1 MIDERFE
8 ASTGTS
14 STTFRDGFGNRCRRL
29 LLPAGQATFTYDAI
43 VTNTAGFDALEPDA
57 VQHDPSQLPDDT
69 LSYLLPSRYCPS
81 DDLAD
86 TAIRLFG
93 STSSGWERADAIAT
107 WTHQHL
113 AFGYG
118 TSSPTKT
125 AADALA
131 DRTGVCR
138 DFAHLMIT
146 MCRALNIPA
155 RYVVGYLPDI
165 AVPDPGSPMDF
176 CAWTEAYLGHRWYTF
191 DPRNHDQRRIGRTVI
206 ARGRDAADVAMTT
219 TFGHARLREHGRP
232 RRSRHRTRH
241 RRSDTSD
248 RAAGPTH
255 CRPVS
260 ERPRRRSG
268 SNRRAGWRRH
278 GLAIHPTRRSCGMTW
293 SPNTSMKRCC
303 SVPTWCSQIP
313 SKPISTNSLRRAR

>member
-1 MIDERFE
+1 MTSTSPVTDPAQCHTPPGTSDDIPSELHIGCRFVFDVPRDVHTVAIVEPHSSERERVIDERFE
-8 ASTGTS
+8 ASAGTS

-219 TFGHARLREHGRP
+219 TFGHARLRDMVVHAEAATERDIAD
-232 RRSRHRTRH
+232 RTP
-241 RRSDTSD
+241 
-248 RAAGPTH
+248 PTEQ
-255 CRPVS
+255 PV
-260 ERPRRRSG
+260 RLTAVR
-268 SNRRAGWRRH
+268 
-278 GLAIHPTRRSCGMTW
+278 
-293 SPNTSMKRCC
+293 
-303 SVPTWCSQIP
+303 
-313 SKPISTNSLRRAR
+313 